1 MSITNPK
8 HYPKPAAAALRTTA
22 AASASASR
30 GLGGEDQTD
39 LSGAHAQ
46 VQALVAE
53 ASQLPEVREERVQAL
68 RQAVERGGYS
78 TSPEAVAGALVGHM
92 LAART
97 AAYLWPGLRREVS
110 PALPRCDGVFLI
122 RGHLL
127 GVAYYERRRLV
138 DRLRPRQSGSR

>member
-1 MSITNPK
+1 MRIDVNYEPQ
-8 HYPKPAAAALRTTA
+8 ALSETSRSSAQSATTA

-97 AAYLWPGLRREVS
+97 AAYGAPLAGRSAP
-110 PALPRCDGVFLI
+110 
-122 RGHLL
+122 
-127 GVAYYERRRLV
+127 GVAAQELLV
-138 DRLRPRQSGSR
+138 RSFSD